1 MRSTSGGPRQPRHAN
16 DDGQASSMTR
26 GDSMRAC
33 RGARPSC
40 CPTNAFCRTTGRIEW
55 LSVHK
60 VIVAVE
66 RRDAGKS
73 NKDTAQADTLIEVL
87 AKKRPIELA
96 EAWQEAWGTGARWRD
111 KLEKGRARLGLEA
124 Q

>member
-1 MRSTSGGPRQPRHAN
+1 
-16 DDGQASSMTR
+16 
-26 GDSMRAC
+26 MRAC

-66 RRDAGKS
+66 RRDAG
-73 NKDTAQADTLIEVL
+73 LIQ

-124 Q
+124 QEALDMVARKLKESRQRRRKS